1 MSVATHVAPPASLSL
16 AGEALK
22 AVALRFPPRP
32 AEDDWPTTA
41 CERADILARLEHP
54 PLRPVDVRQHRAR
67 IRGARQTLQWLETFP
82 GATWQQ
88 RWNTSPAST
97 LPGNDWA
104 RLAPEWI
111 GTAVGPSQRQALSGG
126 LLSLICADVVRP
138 ALPWLLS
145 RTSANMTSLRTGLI
159 PVRDPEG
166 FAQLEALIE
175 SATWSSKVGRD
186 ALHSLVKIVAA
197 KGGTLADITVGDAVE
212 YLAALKAANK
222 AATAKARGNTLFYAW
237 LRELGTLPAEA
248 PSSLRYLANTS
259 GQVSMEQLVDRFGVR
274 CRPVRDLLVDYLKE
288 RQPGLDYTS
297 LNNLSRHLA
306 SNFWGDLEQH
316 HPGIDSLH
324 LAPEVSAAWKQRCRT
339 RIERRRQPDGKVR
352 EVVTVRA
359 NVASIMLSVRAFYLD
374 IAQWAIDE
382 PARWGPWAVPS
393 PIKDADVAVVKD
405 NKRRKARMDHRT
417 RERLPA
423 LPVVARAASSWL
435 NEAKARLQALMDTP
449 PGGQFAFAGDAF
461 RRAAKD
467 GTTWVVNI
475 ATGRRVDLALAEGR
489 AFWAWAMVEFLQ
501 HTGVRIE
508 EMLEASHHSLIQYRL
523 PTTGEIVP
531 LLQIAPSKTDEE
543 RVILVS
549 PELADVLSAIIARIR
564 DPRTGAVPYVSSYD
578 MAEKTWNPQMPLL
591 FQWCRSGE
599 SSRLSPKLL
608 REALQEVLA
617 STNLTDSAGRP
628 LDFSPHDFR
637 RIFITDAIRSGLPPH
652 IAQVIAG
659 HTSINTTMGYNAIY
673 PGEAIE
679 AHRAFIA
686 RRRALRPSEEY
697 RTPTNEEWDAFLGH
711 FERRK
716 LSIGICARAFG
727 TPCIHEH
734 ACIRCSMLRPDPAQ
748 RHRLVEIRDN
758 LIARITEAEQEGW
771 LGEIEGLQV
780 SLASAEEKLT
790 QLDAEQVR
798 QRQVIDLGM
807 PRFSQ
812 IATRISTARGPSS

>member
-1 MSVATHVAPPASLSL
+1 MSLSL
-16 AGEALK
+16 AGEALR

-32 AEDDWPTTA
+32 AEDDWAATVATQ
-41 CERADILARLEHP
+41 ADILARLQQP
-54 PLRPVDVRQHRAR
+54 PLRPANVKLHRAR
-67 IRGARQTLQWLETFP
+67 IRGSRQILQWLGTFP

-88 RWNTSPAST
+88 RWNASPAST
-97 LPGNDWA
+97 RPGNDWA
-104 RLAPEWI
+104 RLAPAWI
-111 GTAVGPSQRQALSGG
+111 GIAAGPSQRQTLSGG
-126 LLSLICADVVRP
+126 LLSLICADVIRP
-138 ALPWLLS
+138 TLPWLLS
-145 RTSANMTSLRTGLI
+145 RTSANMTSLRIGLI
-159 PVRDPEG
+159 STRDPEG
-166 FAQLEALIE
+166 FAQLEAMIE
-175 SATWSSKVGRD
+175 PDTWSSNVGRH

-212 YLAALKAANK
+212 YLAALKTANDRS
-222 AATAKARGNTLFYAW
+222 TGYTLFYAW
-237 LRELGTLPAEA
+237 LQKLGTLPAEA

-259 GQVSMEQLVDRFGVR
+259 GQVSMEQLIDRFGVR
-274 CRPVRDLLVDYLKE
+274 CQPVRDLLVDYLKE

-339 RIERRRQPDGKVR
+339 RIERRRQPDGTVR
-352 EVVTVRA
+352 EAVTARV
-359 NVASIMLSVRAFYLD
+359 NIASIMISVRAFYLD

-382 PARWGPWAVPS
+382 PARWGSWAVPS

-423 LPVVARAASSWL
+423 LPAVARAASSCL
-435 NEAKARLQALMDTP
+435 NEAKARLQALTDTA
-449 PGGQFAFAGDAF
+449 PGDQFAFAGDTF
-461 RRAAKD
+461 TRAAKD
-467 GTTWVVNI
+467 GTTWAVNM
-475 ATGRRVDLALAEGR
+475 ATGRRIDLGLAESR
-489 AFWAWAMVEFLQ
+489 AFWAWAMIEFLQ

-523 PTTGEIVP
+523 PTTDEIVP

-591 FQWCRSGE
+591 FQWRRSGE
-599 SSRLSPKLL
+599 SSRLSPKFL
-608 REALQEVLA
+608 RQALQEVLA
-617 STNLTDSAGRP
+617 STNLTDSAGQP

-659 HTSINTTMGYNAIY
+659 HTNINTTMGYNAIY
-673 PGEAIE
+673 PSEAIE

-748 RHRLVEIRDN
+748 RHRLLDIRDN

-798 QRQVIDLGM
+798 QHQVIDLGM

-812 IATRISTARGPSS
+812 IATRSSTARGPLS